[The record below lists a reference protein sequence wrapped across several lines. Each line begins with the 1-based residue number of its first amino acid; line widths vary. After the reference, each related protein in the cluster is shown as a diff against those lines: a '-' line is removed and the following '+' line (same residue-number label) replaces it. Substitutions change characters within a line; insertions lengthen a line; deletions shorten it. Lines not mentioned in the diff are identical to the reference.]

1 MPKYYV
7 GGISYYDNNLYHQGI
22 QQSID
27 DKKYG
32 IPEFKKF
39 PMPDKDHVLSAIRFF
54 NYVSSRY
61 ERKLAMAILR
71 RMKEYGL
78 DFNDITVSPI
88 NRFYK
93 YIPKS
98 AK

>member
-7 GGISYYDNNLYHQGI
+7 AGVAFPR
-22 QQSID
+22 D

-32 IPEFKKF
+32 LPEIKKF
-39 PMPDKDHVLSAIRFF
+39 PMPDAAHVRSAIRFF
-54 NYVSSRY
+54 NYVTPRY
-61 ERKLAMAILR
+61 EKKLAAAILY

-78 DFNDITVSPI
+78 TFEDISVSPV

-93 YIPKS
+93 YIPK
-98 AK
+98 KYRK